1 MNEGT
6 GTNGISEPRKLT
18 KPKPR
23 YPTSGEK
30 NGKKSQIS
38 IGYQVIFSVLN
49 ILYIIITKIFQFT
62 IKINLTENENGEIC
76 DLISKI
82 SPYIRFVG
90 IISKTGELVTYFR
103 REGLEPLLD
112 QKTTRYQFAQ
122 IAIKTELE
130 EQFDEQLGET
140 KFVWEERTKIQT
152 IAFSVSSKRIWIS
165 IDKNVIRTEVIRII
179 DGCLPIVK
187 RYS

>member
-1 MNEGT
+1 MR
-6 GTNGISEPRKLT
+6 I
-18 KPKPR
+18 
-23 YPTSGEK
+23 K
-30 NGKKSQIS
+30 N
-38 IGYQVIFSVLN
+38 
-49 ILYIIITKIFQFT
+49 
-62 IKINLTENENGEIC
+62 NLTENENREIC

-90 IISKTGELVTYFR
+90 IISKTGELLSYFR
-103 REGLEPLLD
+103 RDDMTPLLD
-112 QKTTRYQFAQ
+112 EKRTMYQFAQ

-140 KFVWEERTKIQT
+140 EFIWEERKKIQT
-152 IAFSVSSKRIWIS
+152 ISFSVLDRKVWIT

-179 DGCLPIVK
+179 DGCLPVVK

>member
-1 MNEGT
+1 MEN
-6 GTNGISEPRKLT
+6 
-18 KPKPR
+18 
-23 YPTSGEK
+23 
-30 NGKKSQIS
+30 
-38 IGYQVIFSVLN
+38 
-49 ILYIIITKIFQFT
+49 
-62 IKINLTENENGEIC
+62 NLTENENSEIC

-90 IISKTGELVTYFR
+90 IISKTGELLSYFR
-103 REGLEPLLD
+103 RDDITPLLD
-112 QKTTRYQFAQ
+112 QKRTMYQFAQ

-140 KFVWEERTKIQT
+140 EFIWEERKKIQT
-152 IAFSVSSKRIWIS
+152 ISFSVSDKKVWIT
-165 IDKNVIRTEVIRII
+165 IDKNVIRTEIIRII

>member
-1 MNEGT
+1 M
-6 GTNGISEPRKLT
+6 
-18 KPKPR
+18 
-23 YPTSGEK
+23 
-30 NGKKSQIS
+30 
-38 IGYQVIFSVLN
+38 
-49 ILYIIITKIFQFT
+49 
-62 IKINLTENENGEIC
+62 TENENSEIC

-82 SPYIRFVG
+82 SPYIRFFG
-90 IISKTGELVTYFR
+90 IISKTGELLSYFR
-103 REGLEPLLD
+103 RDDMIPLLD
-112 QKTTRYQFAQ
+112 QKRTMYQFAQ

-140 KFVWEERTKIQT
+140 EFIWEERKKIQT
-152 IAFSVSSKRIWIS
+152 ISFSVLDRKVWIT